1 MFECYGCLMA
11 ELHPETP
18 EPSLTFD
25 FSFLSTA
32 DAVVTLRHYGGGPDT
47 EWTDRGQ
54 ARPGTAG
61 RDTGGYLHRHKVS
74 SVLAG

>member
-1 MFECYGCLMA
+1 MQQNFIKK
-11 ELHPETP
+11 TP

-32 DAVVTLRHYGGGPDT
+32 DAVVTLRHYGGGSDT

-54 ARPGTAG
+54 ASPRTVDS
-61 RDTGGYLHRHKVS
+61 DTGGWVPAQTQS
-74 SVLAG
+74 